1 MNNTALT
8 SLTLTNTFVFVDDPD
23 KALTFYRDVLGLTV
37 NTDVSNGGFRWLTL
51 TTPNQPEMEITLQQ
65 PDGMPYSDEDKRAIA
80 EMTAKG
86 LLSALIFKVDD
97 VDAVFE
103 HVRAAAPRCCRSR
116 PTSSTACATAR
127 SVTRPGT
134 WCGSTR
140 PCSRAERCVAPGGSG
155 RSPSRPPRTWPPSAR
170 PPPAE

>member
-8 SLTLTNTFVFVDDPD
+8 SLTLTNTFVFVDDAD

-65 PDGMPYSDEDKRAIA
+65 PDGMPYSDQDKKAIA

-103 HVRAAAPRCCRSR
+103 HVRASGAEVLQEPADQFYGVRD
-116 PTSSTACATAR
+116 CAFR
-127 SVTRPGT
+127 D
-134 WCGSTR
+134 
-140 PCSRAERCVAPGGSG
+140 
-155 RSPSRPPRTWPPSAR
+155 
-170 PPPAE
+170 PAGNMVRINQTLQQG

>member
-1 MNNTALT
+1 M
-8 SLTLTNTFVFVDDPD
+8 
-23 KALTFYRDVLGLTV
+23 LGLTV
-37 NTDVSNGGFRWLTL
+37 NTDVSNDGFRWLTL
-51 TTPNQPEMEITLQQ
+51 TTPNQPELEITLQQ

-103 HVRAAAPRCCRSR
+103 HVRASGAEVLQEPADQFYGVRD
-116 PTSSTACATAR
+116 CAFR
-127 SVTRPGT
+127 DPPGT

>member
-1 MNNTALT
+1 MPSVVGMNNTALT
-8 SLTLTNTFVFVDDPD
+8 SLTNTFVFVDDPD

-65 PDGMPYSDEDKRAIA
+65 PDGMPYSDQDKKAIA

-103 HVRAAAPRCCRSR
+103 HVRASGAEVLQEPADQFYGVRD
-116 PTSSTACATAR
+116 CAFR
-127 SVTRPGT
+127 D
-134 WCGSTR
+134 
-140 PCSRAERCVAPGGSG
+140 
-155 RSPSRPPRTWPPSAR
+155 
-170 PPPAE
+170 PAGNMVRINQTLQQG